1 MLRRVIADL
10 GNLASYDAMASPGL
24 HRPGVLARVS
34 GLEATPALNG
44 EVGKLL
50 RLTEEGRW
58 VVQTGA
64 GLSAIRSE
72 NLSPAADVV
81 PESLRRLV
89 ACAAA
94 VTANLFL
101 ELARSGGSRRV
112 TAAAVPVLLAVWAF
126 ATLYGARW
134 LHRPLAW
141 QEFPLPGLWELG
153 SAPPSQGV
161 FRGGCATAAMLLT
174 CLVRLH
180 QNLILKPVFID
191 KEQLSAALQSTPAG
205 YVAALGLVL
214 QSLELYTSVLL
225 TPGLR
230 DFMGS
235 VLFLGGSAW
244 HAKTFLVVSA
254 ELSQS
259 AFAQSTVFCMMLSM
273 RRLLVMCAPIV
284 ASNASMVIPI
294 FQLKSLPAGDDKRQ
308 SNQQTLRLRLKGSI
322 AICQWVL
329 TCYFMLYFSTYAI
342 DFYIAFDY

>member
-1 MLRRVIADL
+1 
-10 GNLASYDAMASPGL
+10 
-24 HRPGVLARVS
+24 
-34 GLEATPALNG
+34 
-44 EVGKLL
+44 
-50 RLTEEGRW
+50 
-58 VVQTGA
+58 
-64 GLSAIRSE
+64 
-72 NLSPAADVV
+72 
-81 PESLRRLV
+81 
-89 ACAAA
+89 
-94 VTANLFL
+94 
-101 ELARSGGSRRV
+101 
-112 TAAAVPVLLAVWAF
+112 
-126 ATLYGARW
+126 
-134 LHRPLAW
+134 
-141 QEFPLPGLWELG
+141 
-153 SAPPSQGV
+153 
-161 FRGGCATAAMLLT
+161 MLLT

-214 QSLELYTSVLL
+214 QSLELYTSGL

-284 ASNASMVIPI
+284 ASNASMVIPV
-294 FQLKSLPAGDDKRQ
+294 FQLKSLPPGNDKGQ
-308 SNQQTLRLRLKGSI
+308 GSQQTLKLRLKGSI